1 MEFHVI
7 TRRENKYGST
17 AICKQ
22 ASLALDTAMQGRSD
36 AFNPAELLLASL
48 SACIIKGIERIAPI
62 LGFSFRKL
70 EVHVHGMRQDV
81 PPKMESIHYEVRV
94 DTDETDQ
101 RLELLH
107 DNIRKY
113 GTVYNTIAPGTELS
127 GRVVRIPI
135 AGQGR

>member
-7 TRRENKYGST
+7 TRRENEQGST

-22 ASLALDTAMQGRSD
+22 ARLTLDTAMQGRGD

-48 SACIIKGIERIAPI
+48 SACIIKGIERISAM
-62 LGFSFRKL
+62 LDFSFSRL
-70 EVHVHGMRQDV
+70 EVHVHGIRQDV

-94 DTDETDQ
+94 DTNETDQ

-127 GRVVRIPI
+127 GRVVRIP
-135 AGQGR
+135 ATGEN